1 MACFA
6 IRFNTGFLTHL
17 LKGMLLGF
25 ALLTSSASAENLRT
39 LQPGDVLHIAFP
51 GEELFN
57 RAFTIDVDGKL
68 DVPEIGLF
76 AIAGLDIETA
86 QSRLRELL
94 SLMFVDVS
102 GVVLTQREA
111 NLMVYVMGYVREP
124 GLVTI
129 PSRGNVQTAVEAA
142 GGLIPGAQLDKFQLR
157 SEADTTHFSYKA
169 YLVSGNPAF
178 LPELSSM
185 DTLFIPASP
194 LTGNVQ
200 IDFDAATLSAS
211 GDAGDDES
219 SFRIFGEVKSAGRYA
234 LKPDMNI
241 IDAIMRAGGVT
252 RYAGVDQIK
261 VIAGNEPATFNLM
274 RYLETGQRDQL
285 PPLSPNITIFVPI
298 QEEEIKTGT
307 NVVYIMGEV
316 FKPGAFESQP
326 GTGFL
331 DILANA
337 GGPTRFADSRQI
349 RILHKDGTVSAFDLV
364 AFTENGALASMPAVE
379 PGDAIFV
386 PEKTDTNE
394 TSWLKTP
401 PTRAIHIIGQV
412 YNPGRYEWADEMS
425 LMDLMAHAE
434 GPTAKAD
441 IANLRILSPQAD
453 GTVKGFDFNLDQFI
467 RQGGL
472 TSDLPKLKAGDSVV
486 VPELP
491 QDPTDNKA
499 YWVRQ
504 AKEDSIYIFGQV
516 GSPGRYM
523 FNDDM
528 TFLDILSAAD
538 GPNAN
543 ADIHNIRIVH
553 RTENHT
559 EYQELNLSD
568 YFQTGDELMLPD
580 VRPGDAIYIPEKES
594 NWLDRPR
601 DSVVKVMGAVKEPG
615 RYDFN
620 DSMTLLDLLAEA
632 GGPTE
637 GAYLKKIVVVNSSRL
652 ETRSVSFNL
661 IRFLKKPDPTELPV
675 LRAGDT
681 LFIPDRTQSAWS
693 KTMDGVR
700 DSLSILSVLAIVG
713 GL

>member
-1 MACFA
+1 MKP
-6 IRFNTGFLTHL
+6 L
-17 LKGMLLGF
+17 
-25 ALLTSSASAENLRT
+25 
-39 LQPGDVLHIAFP
+39 
-51 GEELFN
+51 
-57 RAFTIDVDGKL
+57 
-68 DVPEIGLF
+68 
-76 AIAGLDIETA
+76 
-86 QSRLRELL
+86 
-94 SLMFVDVS
+94 
-102 GVVLTQREA
+102 
-111 NLMVYVMGYVREP
+111 
-124 GLVTI
+124 
-129 PSRGNVQTAVEAA
+129 
-142 GGLIPGAQLDKFQLR
+142 
-157 SEADTTHFSYKA
+157 HFSYKA
-169 YLVSGNPAF
+169 YLDSGDPDLMPA
-178 LPELSSM
+178 LSSM

-200 IDFDAATLSAS
+200 IDFDAATLSAG
-211 GDAGDDES
+211 GDAGDKES

-261 VIAGNEPATFNLM
+261 VITGSEPATFNLM
-274 RYLETGQRDQL
+274 RYLETGSRDQL

-349 RILHKDGTVSAFDLV
+349 RILHRNGEVSAFDLV
-364 AFTENGALASMPAVE
+364 AFTENGAAESMPQVV

-401 PTRAIHIIGQV
+401 PNRAIHIIGQV

-425 LMDLMAHAE
+425 LMDLLSHAE

-441 IANLRILSPQAD
+441 IANLRILSTQAD
-453 GTVKGFDFNLDQFI
+453 GTVKSIDFNLDKFI
-467 RQGGL
+467 RQGGMA
-472 TSDLPKLKAGDSVV
+472 SDLPSLKAGDSVV

-491 QDPTDNKA
+491 QDPTDNKGN
-499 YWVRQ
+499 WVRQ

-523 FNDDM
+523 FNRDLN
-528 TFLDILSAAD
+528 FLDILSAAD

-553 RTENHT
+553 RYENHT
-559 EYQELNLSD
+559 EYRELNLAD

-580 VRPGDAIYIPEKES
+580 VRPGDAIYVPEKES
-594 NWLDRPR
+594 NWLDKPR
-601 DSVVKVMGAVKEPG
+601 DSVVKVMGAVQKPG

-632 GGPTE
+632 GGPTD

-693 KTMDGVR
+693 KTMEGVR
-700 DSLSILSVLAIVG
+700 DSLSVLSVLAIVG
-713 GL
+713 AL